1 MLIDADAHVEESV
14 ETWKYLEREFYP
26 YRPIPVQFPEDTCF
40 GSQNAAWVIDYKL
53 RLYAATPTLMKQAS
67 EKGVPIPVQEMNDV
81 PGRLSYLDLLK
92 VDCQVIF
99 PSLWLGCP
107 SENVE
112 LEAALARS
120 YNRFMA
126 NQCNQSGGRQRF
138 AAVLPWRRPDLA
150 IEEMRQLKERG
161 SVASIFVHGI
171 EWDIPLAHPSFYS
184 IYEEAQSQDLPITVH
199 TGNGSSPTISRMFEG
214 MPRPGPRTFPF
225 VHPLGKGLV
234 SGPYVRYGF
243 TQILESGLME
253 EFPKLR
259 VAFLEAGS
267 EWVVSVVSGLQRKSR
282 AKELLGDRV
291 FVGCLPK
298 EDLTYLISKLGDEFL
313 VVGTDFPHGDAFR
326 EDQLS
331 QGLEDREDLSAVTI
345 EKILAGNPQRLYCL

>member
-1 MLIDADAHVEESV
+1 MVIDSDAHVEESV
-14 ETWKYLEREFYP
+14 ETWKYLEPEFYP
-26 YRPIPVQFPEDTCF
+26 YRPMPIQLPEDTCF
-40 GSQNAAWVIDYKL
+40 GGQNAAWIIDYKL

-67 EKGVPIPVQEMNDV
+67 EKGVPIPVQELNDV
-81 PGRLSYLDLLK
+81 RGRMDFLDALG
-92 VDCQVIF
+92 VDKQVIF

-126 NQCNQSGGRQRF
+126 HQCNHSEGRLWYV
-138 AAVLPWRRPDLA
+138 AVLPWRRPDLA
-150 IEEMRQLKERG
+150 IQEMKQLKQRG
-161 SVASIFVHGI
+161 SVAGTFVHGI
-171 EWDIPLAHPSFYS
+171 EWDIPITHPSFYA
-184 IYEEAQSQDLPITVH
+184 IYEEAERQDLPITVH

-225 VHPLGKGLV
+225 VHPLGAGLI

-243 TQILESGLME
+243 TQILGSGLLE

-259 VAFLEAGS
+259 VAFLEAGC
-267 EWVVSVVSGLQRKSR
+267 EWAVSIVSGLKGKAN
-282 AKELLGDRV
+282 AKEWLGDRV

-298 EDLTYLISKLGDEFL
+298 EDLGYVANKLGDDFL
-313 VVGTDFPHGDAFR
+313 VTATDFPHGDAFR
-326 EDQLS
+326 EDHLKK
-331 QGLEDREDLSAVTI
+331 GLEDRGDLSAETI
-345 EKILAGNPQRLYCL
+345 EKILDKNPERLYRI